1 MSKYLILTD
10 STCDLPLNIVK
21 EENIIVLP
29 MEYNVGDKSYIYS
42 PYENFNCDEFY
53 KNLKINNNVSTT
65 QINFIKYV
73 DYFEEYLKE
82 GFDILYIAFSSSL
95 SGTYESSLL
104 AASKLSEKYP
114 DRIIRS
120 IDSKAASVGEGLLV
134 YLASEKKKAGY
145 SLDEVYEWILRN
157 RDNICH
163 YFTVDDLEH
172 LYKGG
177 RISKLSA
184 SVGSTLNIKPVLH
197 VDDEGALVP
206 LCKVHGRKRS
216 LRQLVSKME
225 DLSINPNEQI
235 IFIGHGG
242 CIDDAKYVK
251 DLIYDNFNPKD
262 VVINHIGPIIG
273 SHSGPKTVALFFYG
287 SNK

>member
-10 STCDLPLNIVK
+10 STCDLPLDIIK

-42 PYENFNCDEFY
+42 PYESFNCDEFY
-53 KNLKINNNVSTT
+53 NNLKINNNVSTT

-114 DRIIRS
+114 DRIIKS

-134 YLASEKKKAGY
+134 YLSCEKKKAGY
-145 SLDEVYEWILRN
+145 SLDQVYEWILRN

-184 SVGSTLNIKPVLH
+184 SVGSTFNIKPVLH

-225 DLSINPNEQI
+225 DLSINPNEQV

-251 DLIYDNFNPKD
+251 SLIYDCFKPKD

-273 SHSGPKTVALFFYG
+273 SHSAPKTVALFFYG

>member
-10 STCDLPLNIVK
+10 STCDLPLDIVK
-21 EENIIVLP
+21 KENIIVLP
-29 MEYNVGDKSYIYS
+29 MEYNVGDKSYTYS
-42 PYENFNCDEFY
+42 PYEDFNCDEFY

-114 DRIIRS
+114 DRIIKS
-120 IDSKAASVGEGLLV
+120 IDSKAASIGEGLLV
-134 YLASEKKKAGY
+134 YLANEKKKAGY

-184 SVGSTLNIKPVLH
+184 SVGTTLNIKPVLH
-197 VDDEGALVP
+197 VDDEGSLVP

-216 LRQLVSKME
+216 LKQLVSNME
-225 DLSINPNEQI
+225 DLSISPNEQV
-235 IFIGHGG
+235 IFIGHAG
-242 CIDDAKYVK
+242 CSDDAEYVK
-251 DLIYDNFNPKD
+251 DLIYDSFNPKE
-262 VVINHIGPIIG
+262 VIINHIGPIIG